1 MKEECNFVLEMK
13 IKLIRITK
21 WFFGILF
28 AIIFLISG
36 LIYLFKDR
44 ICGLVITEVNQY
56 LTVPVA
62 ASSVELTFWGSF
74 PNLSVDFNNVFIQ
87 DAYPKSTQRD
97 TLLYTD
103 RIRLKF
109 NPIDLWNKNYHIKAI
124 EISPGALNLK
134 INEKGETNYMIFKA
148 SKEKT
153 EEDFNLKYKNRI
165 DKIKYHYENRE
176 YKLPYELALGN
187 VTL

>member
-1 MKEECNFVLEMK
+1 MKT
-13 IKLIRITK
+13 KLIRITK

-28 AIIFLISG
+28 ALFILISG
-36 LIYLFKDR
+36 LVYFFKDR
-44 ICGLVITEVNQY
+44 ICGLVVTEVNKH

-87 DAYPKSTQRD
+87 DAYPKSTRRD

-109 NPIDLWNKNYHIKAI
+109 NPIDLWNKNYHIKVI
-124 EISPGALNLK
+124 EISPGTLNLK
-134 INEKGETNYMIFKA
+134 INEKGEVNYMIFKA
-148 SKEKT
+148 SNEKS
-153 EEDFNLKYKNRI
+153 EEDFNLKLEEINLDLFLLI
-165 DKIKYHYENRE
+165 LN
-176 YKLPYELALGN
+176 
-187 VTL
+187 

>member
-1 MKEECNFVLEMK
+1 MLVIKAIKTESNFVLEMK
-13 IKLIRITK
+13 TKLIRFST
-21 WFFGILF
+21 WFFGIIFTL
-28 AIIFLISG
+28 IFLISG
-36 LIYLFKDR
+36 IIYLFKDR

-87 DAYPKSTQRD
+87 DADPKSTRRD

-109 NPIDLWNKNYHIKAI
+109 NPIDLWNKNYHIK
-124 EISPGALNLK
+124 K
-134 INEKGETNYMIFKA
+134 VKFK
-148 SKEKT
+148 
-153 EEDFNLKYKNRI
+153 NN
-165 DKIKYHYENRE
+165 
-176 YKLPYELALGN
+176 
-187 VTL
+187 